1 MSKSHVNHSVDLS
14 GVILNPDFPYLG
26 ASPDGIVNCSCCGV
40 GCLEIKCP
48 SKYREPYR
56 GYDIWQLCLF
66 GIWQWWGGRNNKN
79 MLIIIKYKHSYLLRN
94 MIIATSLLC

>member
-40 GCLEIKCP
+40 GCLEIKC
-48 SKYREPYR
+48 SSRYRDNLIEDMIF
-56 GYDIWQLCLF
+56 GSC
-66 GIWQWWGGRNNKN
+66 GIWKLEMVGR
-79 MLIIIKYKHSYLLRN
+79 
-94 MIIATSLLC
+94 